1 MPENF
6 ERGALGRLRLHVL
19 PTRRF
24 KTFAVSLFAG
34 TPLSVSGVTPT
45 ALTPFVLRR
54 GTRSYPETIAFREK
68 LDELYGAG
76 FGFDLFKRGDYQV
89 VQFRMDIINDR
100 FVSHDGSLLR
110 EALRFLG
117 EVVTAPALEEG
128 RFRSR
133 YVEAEK
139 STVAKRLEAIINDKI
154 RYASERC
161 VEEMCR
167 DEPYR
172 LSALGRKEDLA
183 ALDAATLYEAYRHWL
198 ERASLDLYVAG
209 DTSLEEVQRLAR
221 ESFQLPDGK
230 PAGYEPA
237 EPRPARAEVQTIVE
251 RLDVGQ
257 GKLNLG
263 LRTGTLYGSDEYPAL
278 LMYNGLLGAFPHSK
292 LFVNVRE
299 KASLAYYA
307 SSRLD
312 GHKGL
317 ITIQSGIEI
326 ANYGKVL
333 DMIREQLASMERG
346 EFGKEDIARTRAM
359 LSNQLREIDD
369 SAFERIGFDFHS
381 ILSGRERTGE
391 QMIRA
396 LEAVTPEQIA
406 AAARGVRL
414 DTIYFLR
421 DRRGEG

>member
-1 MPENF
+1 
-6 ERGALGRLRLHVL
+6 
-19 PTRRF
+19 
-24 KTFAVSLFAG
+24 
-34 TPLSVSGVTPT
+34 
-45 ALTPFVLRR
+45 
-54 GTRSYPETIAFREK
+54 
-68 LDELYGAG
+68 
-76 FGFDLFKRGDYQV
+76 
-89 VQFRMDIINDR
+89 
-100 FVSHDGSLLR
+100 
-110 EALRFLG
+110 
-117 EVVTAPALEEG
+117 
-128 RFRSR
+128 
-133 YVEAEK
+133 
-139 STVAKRLEAIINDKI
+139 
-154 RYASERC
+154 
-161 VEEMCR
+161 
-167 DEPYR
+167 
-172 LSALGRKEDLA
+172 
-183 ALDAATLYEAYRHWL
+183 
-198 ERASLDLYVAG
+198 
-209 DTSLEEVQRLAR
+209 
-221 ESFQLPDGK
+221 
-230 PAGYEPA
+230 
-237 EPRPARAEVQTIVE
+237 
-251 RLDVGQ
+251 
-257 GKLNLG
+257 
-263 LRTGTLYGSDEYPAL
+263 
-278 LMYNGLLGAFPHSK
+278 MYNGLLGAFPHSK

-346 EFGKEDIARTRAM
+346 EFGEEDIARTRAM